1 MKPFKEKVKEHR
13 GQLGLSQK
21 QLAEKAGIGF
31 RTIVTYEAGE
41 RFPQSAQLYKLAKA
55 LNVSTEYLKDDSIED
70 PTYGLDRMD
79 YVEEMRQ
86 MTSKQDS
93 LNLEEMLRQN
103 QTLFAGGSIS
113 EEAKDQYFQAVMEAY
128 LDCKKAAKETFG
140 RKKTE
145 NLASID
151 K

>member
-70 PTYGLDRMD
+70 PTYGLDRM
-79 YVEEMRQ
+79 YKLFSHGHTVNRK
-86 MTSKQDS
+86 TDS
-93 LNLEEMLRQN
+93 TTPRSL
-103 QTLFAGGSIS
+103 S
-113 EEAKDQYFQAVMEAY
+113 
-128 LDCKKAAKETFG
+128 
-140 RKKTE
+140 
-145 NLASID
+145 
-151 K
+151 

>member
-70 PTYGLDRMD
+70 

-103 QTLFAGGSIS
+103 QTLFAGGTIS

-140 RKKTE
+140 RKKSE